1 MASEGSNPDAEY
13 ALSKLLQRGT
23 VADYQNEFEMLISQ
37 VTGKSKSFF
46 TSIYIFGPKPSLQ
59 RALLWS
65 NPTTLREAFS
75 LARIAEARFKDERSI
90 TDIAKINDLNA
101 GVHRHPQRKEWTTV
115 SNEVVVGLPNEFQEG
130 DMVDALSIVEQKSL
144 GNPKE
149 LDYESKDRKVERDAK
164 REREPTILA
173 IFSSDRAVVDF
184 NDFEKLPL
192 YSSPKEGDVI
202 AYHVLELTSSWTPE
216 LTSFWVRKVTHYDGN
231 IVVLMSVQEYPIVLD
246 KMDED
251 TLALLNVNELAVVD
265 LNDFEKLPLYSS
277 PKEGGV
283 IAYHVLELTSS
294 WTPELTSF
302 WVVIMVVVAEG
313 LTMILLVGDTQ

>member
-37 VTGKSKSFF
+37 VTGKSKSFL
-46 TSIYIFGPKPSLQ
+46 TSIYIFGLKPSLQ

-101 GVHRHPQRKEWTTV
+101 GVQVQDLEETIRHKPNKVEAVQTKKDDVKPPIFIDTVGNSGDNDSRTSGSQTHVKE
-115 SNEVVVGLPNEFQEG
+115 G
-130 DMVDALSIVEQKSL
+130 VDNVEQKSL

-216 LTSFWVRKVTHYDGN
+216 LTSFWVRKVSHYDGN

-251 TLALLNVNELAVVD
+251 TLG
-265 LNDFEKLPLYSS
+265 DFLYKDDGS
-277 PKEGGV
+277 
-283 IAYHVLELTSS
+283 LE
-294 WTPELTSF
+294 
-302 WVVIMVVVAEG
+302 VVISFQIQV
-313 LTMILLVGDTQ
+313 